1 MRTAFVETLTDLMRK
16 HRDIVTLTP
25 DMGFS
30 VFEGIQKEF
39 PKRFFNTGVTEQ
51 STISLAAGL
60 SMLGFKVFVYAQAIF
75 MTLRCLEQVR
85 LDVAYEK
92 ANVKIIGTAGGFWL
106 NQLGVSHFSLE
117 DVGAMRL
124 LPNMTI
130 LTPGD
135 PYEAQWATRKGFDID
150 GPVYVRLAKPDRKFV
165 HAKPLP
171 TAFGGIFQLS
181 KGDRGA
187 LLVAGNLLSTAIEV
201 KQQLSRF
208 GITIAVYSILMIKP
222 MNKNALNVIMKKHS
236 HLFTLEEHSIVGGL
250 GSTISEYITDNHIQ
264 GVSLYRF
271 GVPDEF
277 IHVTGTRE
285 YLLES
290 SGLSTLNLVKKI
302 RLAMKY
308 KL

>member
-51 STISLAAGL
+51 STISLAAGMAM
-60 SMLGFKVFVYAQAIF
+60 SGFKVFVYAQAIF

-117 DVGAMRL
+117 DIGAMRL

-135 PYEAQWATRKGFDID
+135 PYEAQWATRKAFAID
-150 GPVYVRLAKPDRKFV
+150 GPVYVRLAKPDRTFV
-165 HAKPLP
+165 HTKPLSL
-171 TAFGGIFQLS
+171 TAGGIFQIS
-181 KGDRGA
+181 RGDRGA
-187 LLVAGNLLSTAIEV
+187 LLVAGNLLSMAIEV
-201 KQQLSRF
+201 KQQLARF
-208 GITIAVYSILMIKP
+208 GIHISIYSIPMIKP
-222 MNKNALNVIMKKHS
+222 MNKSTLRVIMKKHT

-250 GSTISEYITDNHIQ
+250 GSVISEYITDSHIS
-264 GVSLYRF
+264 GVRLYRF

-285 YLLES
+285 FLLEY
-290 SGLSTLNLVKKI
+290 SGLSPLNLVSKI
-302 RLAMKY
+302 RLAMK
-308 KL
+308 

>member
-1 MRTAFVETLTDLMRK
+1 MRTAFVETLTELMRK
-16 HRDIVTLTP
+16 HRDIVTITP
-25 DMGFS
+25 DMGYS

-60 SMLGFKVFVYAQAIF
+60 SMSGFKVFVYAQAIF

-85 LDVAYEK
+85 LDVAYET

-106 NQLGVSHFSLE
+106 HQLGVSHFSLE
-117 DVGAMRL
+117 DIGAMRL

-135 PYEAQWATRKGFDID
+135 PYEAQWATRKAFAIK

-165 HAKPLP
+165 HTKPLSV
-171 TAFGGIFQLS
+171 TADGIFQIS
-181 KGDRGA
+181 TGDKGA
-187 LLVAGNLLSTAIEV
+187 LLVAGNLLSLAVEV
-201 KQQLSRF
+201 KEQLARF
-208 GITIAVYSILMIKP
+208 GVDIAVYSIPTIKP
-222 MNKNALNVIMKKHS
+222 INKSKLKVIMKKHAQV
-236 HLFTLEEHSIVGGL
+236 FTLEEHSIIGGL
-250 GSTISEYITDNHIQ
+250 GSVISEYITDNHIQ
-264 GVSLYRF
+264 GVRLYRF

-285 YLLES
+285 FLLEC
-290 SGLSTLNLVKKI
+290 SGLSPDVLVDKI
-302 RLAMKY
+302 RRTMR
-308 KL
+308 

>member
-1 MRTAFVETLTDLMRK
+1 MRTAFIETLTDLMRR

-25 DMGFS
+25 DMGYS

-60 SMLGFKVFVYAQAIF
+60 SMSGFKVYVYAQAVF
-75 MTLRCLEQVR
+75 LTLRCLEQVR

-92 ANVKIIGTAGGFWL
+92 TNIKIIGTAGGFWL

-135 PYEAQWATRKGFDID
+135 PFEAAWATRKAYKID

-165 HAKPLP
+165 HTKPLAP
-171 TAFGGIFQLS
+171 TTRGIIQIS
-181 KGDRGA
+181 KGAKGA
-187 LLVAGNLLSTAIEV
+187 LLVTGSLLSMAIEV
-201 KQQLSRF
+201 KQQLERF
-208 GITIAVYSILMIKP
+208 GIQIAVYSIPIIKP
-222 MNKNALNVIMKKHS
+222 LDKSILKLIVKKYAY
-236 HLFTLEEHSIVGGL
+236 LFTLEEHSIVGGL
-250 GSTISEYITDNHIQ
+250 GSTLSEYLTDNHIS
-264 GVSLYRF
+264 GVRMYRF
-271 GVPDEF
+271 GVPDNF

-285 YLLES
+285 YLLKR
-290 SGLSTLNLVKKI
+290 SGLSTQNLARRI
-302 RLAMKY
+302 RLAMK
-308 KL
+308 

>member
-1 MRTAFVETLTDLMRK
+1 MRTAFVETLADLMRK

-60 SMLGFKVFVYAQAIF
+60 SMSGFQVFVYAQAIF

-85 LDVAYEK
+85 LDVAYQN

-135 PYEAQWATRKGFDID
+135 PYEAQWATRKAYTIQ
-150 GPVYVRLAKPDRKFV
+150 GPVYLRLAKPDRTFIHK
-165 HAKPLP
+165 KPLAL
-171 TAFGGIFQLS
+171 TSKGIIQIS

-187 LLVAGNLLSTAIEV
+187 LLVAGNLLSVALEIR
-201 KQQLSRF
+201 QQLIHF
-208 GITIAVYSILMIKP
+208 GIPIAIYSIPMIKP
-222 MNKNALNVIMKKHS
+222 LYERTLRDIMKKHT
-236 HLFTLEEHSIVGGL
+236 HVFTLEEHSVVGGL
-250 GSTISEYITDNHIQ
+250 GSAISEYITDNRIS

-277 IHVTGTRE
+277 VHVTGTRE
-285 YLLES
+285 FLLAH
-290 SGLSTLNLVKKI
+290 SGLSPVNLVKKI
-302 RLAMKY
+302 RFAMK
-308 KL
+308 

>member
-1 MRTAFVETLTDLMRK
+1 MRIAFVETLTDLMRK
-16 HRDIVTLTP
+16 HRDIVTITP

-60 SMLGFKVFVYAQAIF
+60 SMSGFKVFVYAQAIF

-92 ANVKIIGTAGGFWL
+92 VNVKIIGTAGGFWL

-117 DVGAMRL
+117 DIGAIRL
-124 LPNMTI
+124 LPGMTI

-135 PYEAQWATRKGFDID
+135 PYEAQWATRKAFAIN
-150 GPVYVRLAKPDRKFV
+150 GPVYVRLAKPDRTFI
-165 HAKPLP
+165 HTKPLP
-171 TAFGGIFQLS
+171 ITAEGIFQIC

-187 LLVAGNLLSTAIEV
+187 FLVAGNLLSLAVETQ
-201 KQQLSRF
+201 KQLAQF
-208 GITIAVYSILMIKP
+208 GIQMAVYSITTVKP
-222 MNKNALNVIMKKHS
+222 INKKTLHLIMKKYS
-236 HLFTLEEHSIVGGL
+236 HIFTLEEHSIVGGL
-250 GSTISEYITDNHIQ
+250 GSVISEYITDNHIQ
-264 GVSLYRF
+264 GVCLYRF

-285 YLLES
+285 FLLAY
-290 SGLSTLNLVKKI
+290 SGLSPENLVKKI
-302 RLAMKY
+302 RLVMK
-308 KL
+308 